1 MLHLRSHALHG
12 MVGGLAAGFVVAL
25 WFFLV
30 DVVAGQLL
38 RTPVLL
44 ARVILGLDSTDGV
57 AALASPQL
65 VLGYTVI
72 HFAVFAVLGAVMA
85 MFLAAIKIAPSVL
98 LGAAFGVGVL
108 SAVYYLVLLITGRD
122 VLNVLPAPHV
132 LGANLL
138 GGVVLMLYLHRA
150 THSVADFGPE
160 VLRHHRLV
168 TEGLITGL
176 YGAAAVAVAFLLFDA
191 LTRVP
196 FHTPAALGSFL
207 FLGASSPEQVRI
219 SFGVV
224 AAYTVVHLVGFAM
237 VGVVFAWSAERLERM
252 PSMWLVWLL
261 GFIMAEGVFFA
272 TAGASGQWVMGS
284 IGWWAIGLGNL
295 IGIAARVWRVKVT
308 NPHLGDRLR
317 EADVRV

>member
-1 MLHLRSHALHG
+1 M
-12 MVGGLAAGFVVAL
+12 
-25 WFFLV
+25 
-30 DVVAGQLL
+30 
-38 RTPVLL
+38 
-44 ARVILGLDSTDGV
+44 
-57 AALASPQL
+57 
-65 VLGYTVI
+65 
-72 HFAVFAVLGAVMA
+72 
-85 MFLAAIKIAPSVL
+85 
-98 LGAAFGVGVL
+98 
-108 SAVYYLVLLITGRD
+108 
-122 VLNVLPAPHV
+122 LNVLPAPHV

-176 YGAAAVAVAFLLFDA
+176 YGAAAVAVAFRLFDA

-224 AAYTVVHLVGFAM
+224 AAYTVVHLVGFAL
-237 VGVVFAWSAERLERM
+237 VGVVFAWSAERLQRM

-295 IGIAARVWRVKVT
+295 IGIAAMVWRVKVT

-317 EADVRV
+317 EAEVRV